1 MYVTVLTPVTMSPTN
16 ILPVAVLLVYRAK
29 LWGMFASL
37 LMNVITTVDPAGT
50 VILDV
55 SNVML
60 FAVNVIVLVVLP
72 AGDEVVAGTVEE
84 VTVIIPSSP
93 VFGSLRK

>member
-1 MYVTVLTPVTMSPTN
+1 
-16 ILPVAVLLVYRAK
+16 
-29 LWGMFASL
+29 MFASL
-37 LMNVITTVDPAGT
+37 LMNVTMTFDPAGT

-55 SNVML
+55 SNVMF
-60 FAVNVIVLVVLP
+60 FAVNVIALVVLP

-84 VTVIIPSSP
+84 VTLIIPSSP